1 MRGREQL
8 SRHNDTSVGEAPGHG
23 HRVLS
28 GVYYFHREPKAFSG
42 GCLRVHA
49 IRALAADA
57 PDDDGALQ
65 LGALARIALAAAGK
79 VSF

>member
-1 MRGREQL
+1 LRGREQL

-49 IRALAADA
+49 IRALAGDA